1 MGGVITLWQGIYFT
15 NLCAKK
21 VINYF
26 IKRKVIEKDILM
38 TVDIGEKIPPGT
50 QDVYNIIFEKPQSS
64 NVKRLFTKNEIEIK
78 RIFIEGE
85 LLKFKYADGIIG
97 CEKADVYMLK
107 QEFSKYEK
115 LKSKDYDWPLVLVN
129 DKTKLKSLVKNSS
142 QIVSLTDIVSEL
154 EKSP

>member
-1 MGGVITLWQGIYFT
+1 MEVITLWQGIYFT

-38 TVDIGEKIPPGT
+38 TVDIGKKIPPGT
-50 QDVYNIIFEKPQSS
+50 QDVYNIIFEKSQSS
-64 NVKRLFTKNEIEIK
+64 NVKRLFTKNKVEIK
-78 RIFIEGE
+78 RIFIEGK
-85 LLKFKYADGIIG
+85 LLKFKCADGIIG

-107 QEFSKYEK
+107 QEFPKYEK
-115 LKSKDYDWPLVLVN
+115 LKSKGYDWPLVLVN
-129 DKTKLKSLVKNSS
+129 DKTKLKSLVKSNS

-154 EKSP
+154 EKLP

>member
-1 MGGVITLWQGIYFT
+1 MEVTTLWQGVYFT

-26 IKRKVIEKDILM
+26 IKRKVIKNNILM
-38 TVDIGEKIPPGT
+38 TVNIGEKIPFGT
-50 QDVYNIIFEKPQSS
+50 EDVYNIIFEKPQSS
-64 NVKRLFTKNEIEIK
+64 NVKRLFTKNKIEIK

-107 QEFSKYEK
+107 QEFPKYKK
-115 LKSKDYDWPLVLVN
+115 LKSKGYDWPLVLVN
-129 DKTKLKSLVKNSS
+129 DKTKLKSLVKGNS

-154 EKSP
+154 EKLP

>member
-1 MGGVITLWQGIYFT
+1 
-15 NLCAKK
+15 
-21 VINYF
+21 
-26 IKRKVIEKDILM
+26 M
-38 TVDIGEKIPPGT
+38 TVDVGEKVPSGAK
-50 QDVYNIIFEKPQSS
+50 DVYKIIFEKPQNT
-64 NVKRLFTKNEIEIK
+64 NVKRLFTKNEIEVKKIL
-78 RIFIEGE
+78 IEGE

-115 LKSKDYDWPLVLVN
+115 LKSKDYAWPLVLVN

>member
-1 MGGVITLWQGIYFT
+1 MIILWQGIYFT

-38 TVDIGEKIPPGT
+38 TVDIGKKIPPGT
-50 QDVYNIIFEKPQSS
+50 QDVYNIIFEKHQSTS
-64 NVKRLFTKNEIEIK
+64 AKRIFTKNEIEIN

-107 QEFSKYEK
+107 QEFPKYDK
-115 LKSKDYDWPLVLVN
+115 LKSKDYDFSLSWLMI
-129 DKTKLKSLVKNSS
+129 KLS
-142 QIVSLTDIVSEL
+142 
-154 EKSP
+154 